1 MAEPQTPI
9 PAKPPSVHDLDAELA
24 KTAHGLWRSRW
35 RALLIFAVLAAA
47 GVLVLAA
54 VALRQA
60 AINQQQADRL
70 HASCQFYL
78 DIAQAPITL
87 PPGATRPSSLGVKIV
102 ADSWVAY
109 HHQGCGA
116 SPPPT
121 PSLRHWA
128 TYYHLRLTSEE
139 TFLPRIIGPSST
151 FTGGPT
157 PTQGNGSVLV
167 STHAPRGPA
176 RSQPP
181 PPRRQPLPHPATAPA
196 PQPVPPPVP
205 LPTVLKVPTPTISL
219 PVLPGAATP
228 GSHVRLPG
236 HPAG

>member
-1 MAEPQTPI
+1 MPRGSGGPCMRPVARKSWSRWALYAVTCATLSPGRQVTMAEPQTPI

-87 PPGATRPSSLGVKIV
+87 PPGATRPSLLGVKIV

-128 TYYHLRLTSEE
+128 TYYHLRLT
-139 TFLPRIIGPSST
+139 
-151 FTGGPT
+151 
-157 PTQGNGSVLV
+157 
-167 STHAPRGPA
+167 
-176 RSQPP
+176 
-181 PPRRQPLPHPATAPA
+181 
-196 PQPVPPPVP
+196 
-205 LPTVLKVPTPTISL
+205 
-219 PVLPGAATP
+219 
-228 GSHVRLPG
+228 
-236 HPAG
+236 